1 MQSVV
6 EVKTSQEVVNE
17 TEVQSKEEKTVSS
30 EQVVNK
36 EADLTTAQEQKDAT
50 EDTKVA
56 IKPAL
61 ESVDRPRTEEK
72 IGEES

>member
-1 MQSVV
+1 M
-6 EVKTSQEVVNE
+6 
-17 TEVQSKEEKTVSS
+17 QSKEEKTVSS

-36 EADLTTAQEQKDAT
+36 EADLTPAQEQKDAT

-61 ESVDRPRTEEK
+61 ESVVRPRTEEK